1 MSAKL
6 FRSPCATFLPQRQAL
21 DGVYLQAAQC
31 LGITELGKSRLGDA
45 PEQPRL
51 LPQQTPPAGR
61 ESPAAS
67 GRQQPVTPSP
77 PSLSIPSFF
86 LQKHFLS
93 GTRTSHPPAPRF
105 WPPDSKA
112 QWPGSAHP
120 RLDPAVNLMPRGS
133 GSLPGCPGRSTRSH
147 GRGAASYMPHPLRW
161 NPATGDDGG
170 DPAAPRLPTQPKGQ
184 ELGAAG
190 LGHASHPTL
199 CTARVWCVEIRL
211 LAFFR
216 ILLPSCRAETLLVV
230 VVGIYGPVYLISGEP
245 GLISEAAR
253 EGLRWTAR

>member
-1 MSAKL
+1 M
-6 FRSPCATFLPQRQAL
+6 

-51 LPQQTPPAGR
+51 LLQQTPPAGR

-67 GRQQPVTPSP
+67 GRQQLVTPSP

-133 GSLPGCPGRSTRSH
+133 GSLPGCRAEAHARTAAGQHPTCRIPSAGIQPPGTTEGTPLPPVSPPSQRGRSW
-147 GRGAASYMPHPLRW
+147 GQRGW
-161 NPATGDDGG
+161 GT
-170 DPAAPRLPTQPKGQ
+170 LPTPRSAPPEFG
-184 ELGAAG
+184 
-190 LGHASHPTL
+190 
-199 CTARVWCVEIRL
+199 VWRFGSSRSFAYFCLPAEPRPCL
-211 LAFFR
+211 L
-216 ILLPSCRAETLLVV
+216 LL
-230 VVGIYGPVYLISGEP
+230 
-245 GLISEAAR
+245 
-253 EGLRWTAR
+253 